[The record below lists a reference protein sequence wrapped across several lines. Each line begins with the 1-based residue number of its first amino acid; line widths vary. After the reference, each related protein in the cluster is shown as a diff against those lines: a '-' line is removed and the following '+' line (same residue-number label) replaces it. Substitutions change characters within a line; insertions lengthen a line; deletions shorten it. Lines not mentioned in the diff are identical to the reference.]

1 MSHQLRICTGAKS
14 EAEIFLFTRWQTMA
28 RTFATRRSSLRTVR
42 VRESAKQSQNIPMK
56 IPAFDD
62 FKRAV
67 AMSTHAQATKRS
79 ARQGSRSM
87 WPLALACGFLVFVT
101 GSSIYL
107 VVSAQAAGE
116 LVNNT
121 LQVETKLFIMLSN
134 VRSAESGQRGYL
146 LTGDPKYLDTY
157 RTGIT
162 ATTPIIAEL
171 KGEITDPAQQKALAA
186 LEPLIERKFAE
197 LGETIRLY
205 DAGQSA
211 ESLALVRS
219 GVGLNLMTEIR
230 AMTEEEHRLFS
241 VQASNSA
248 LTNGWLLG
256 VDLIGLILIIVLAV
270 ISILVMR
277 RSVEKERAYVGELE
291 RSNQELDDFAYIASH
306 DLKEPLRGLFNHAS
320 FLLEDY
326 KHKIDDDGVRRLNR
340 LGQLC
345 QRMERLINDLMY
357 FSRLG
362 RADLAVQETDPNAVI
377 VEIEQMMES
386 VLSECHAR
394 IVVPRA
400 LPQIVCDKTRVTEV
414 FRNLITNAVKYNDK
428 TERVV
433 EIGFL
438 GSVITEERIERNVF
452 YVRDNGVGIDPEF
465 HQEIFRIFKRL
476 QNASDGQEAGTGVG
490 LTFVKKIVERHG
502 GRIWLESESGKGTVF
517 YFSLNCGRNEPAR
530 NAHENAI
537 DPVPVHSAG

>member
-1 MSHQLRICTGAKS
+1 
-14 EAEIFLFTRWQTMA
+14 
-28 RTFATRRSSLRTVR
+28 
-42 VRESAKQSQNIPMK
+42 MK

-62 FKRAV
+62 LKRAIAV
-67 AMSTHAQATKRS
+67 SIQARAAKPS
-79 ARQGSRSM
+79 GNSGSRSV
-87 WPLALACGFLVFVT
+87 WQVALACCFLIIVT

-107 VVSAQAAGE
+107 VAAAQSAGE
-116 LVNNT
+116 LANRT
-121 LQVETKLFIMLSN
+121 LQIETKLFTMLSD

-146 LTGDPKYLDTY
+146 LMGDPKYLDAY
-157 RTGIT
+157 RGGTKRT
-162 ATTPIIAEL
+162 ALIIADL
-171 KGEITDPAQQKALAA
+171 KQSITDPAQRKTLAG

-197 LGETIRLY
+197 LDETIRLY
-205 DAGQSA
+205 GADKGEEA
-211 ESLALVRS
+211 LALVRT
-219 GVGLNLMTEIR
+219 GFGLSLMTDIL
-230 AMTEEEHRLFS
+230 AMTEEAHRLFA

-248 LTNGWLLG
+248 LTNSRLLA
-256 VDLIGLILIIVLAV
+256 VNLIGLVLVIVLAV
-270 ISILVMR
+270 IFILVMR
-277 RSVEKERAYVGELE
+277 RSAEKERVYVGELE
-291 RSNQELDDFAYIASH
+291 RSNQELDDFAHIASH

-326 KHKIDDDGVRRLNR
+326 KDKIDDDGVRRLNR

-362 RADLAVQETDPNAVI
+362 RADLAMQEADPNAVI
-377 VEIEQMMES
+377 VEIQQMMET
-386 VLSECHAR
+386 VLSERRAR
-394 IVVPRA
+394 IVVPRT
-400 LPQIVCDKTRVTEV
+400 LPRIVCDRTRVTEV

-428 TERVV
+428 TERLV

-438 GSVITEERIERNVF
+438 ESFNTKERAEKNVF
-452 YVRDNGVGIDPEF
+452 YVRDNGVGIEPEF

-476 QNASDGQEAGTGVG
+476 QNASDGQETGTGVG

-537 DPVPVHSAG
+537 DQITVHSAG

>member
-1 MSHQLRICTGAKS
+1 MQ
-14 EAEIFLFTRWQTMA
+14 
-28 RTFATRRSSLRTVR
+28 
-42 VRESAKQSQNIPMK
+42 

-62 FKRAV
+62 FKHSV
-67 AMSTHAQATKRS
+67 AGSTQATKQN
-79 ARQGSRSM
+79 ARQGSRSV
-87 WPLALACGFLVFVT
+87 WPLALVCSFLVFVT

-116 LVNNT
+116 LVSRT
-121 LQVETKLFIMLSN
+121 LQIETKLFIMLSN
-134 VRSAESGQRGYL
+134 VRSSESGQRGYL
-146 LTGDPKYLDTY
+146 LTGDPQYLDTY
-157 RTGIT
+157 RAGIT
-162 ATTPIIAEL
+162 ATAPVIAEL
-171 KGEITDPAQQKALAA
+171 KAEITDTAQQKSLAA

-197 LGETIRLY
+197 LAETIRLY
-205 DAGQSA
+205 DVGQRA

-219 GVGLNLMTEIR
+219 GVGLSLMTEIR
-230 AMTEEEHRLFS
+230 AMTEEAHRLFS
-241 VQASNSA
+241 VQASNSSF
-248 LTNGWLLG
+248 TNGWLLG
-256 VDLIGLILIIVLAV
+256 VDLVGLALIVVLAV
-270 ISILVMR
+270 ISIFAMR

-362 RADLAVQETDPNAVI
+362 RADLAVQEADPNAII
-377 VEIEQMMES
+377 VEIQQMMES
-386 VLSECHAR
+386 FLSERHAR
-394 IVVPRA
+394 IVVPRV
-400 LPQIVCDKTRVTEV
+400 LPRIVCDKTRVTEV

-428 TERVV
+428 TERLV

-438 GSVITEERIERNVF
+438 ESVNTKERNEKNVF
-452 YVRDNGVGIDPEF
+452 YVRDNGVGIDLEF

-476 QNASDGQEAGTGVG
+476 QNPSDGQESGTGVG

-517 YFSLNCGRNEPAR
+517 YFSLNCGQNEPAR
-530 NAHENAI
+530 NAHEHAI
-537 DPVPVHSAG
+537 DPIPVHSAG

>member
-14 EAEIFLFTRWQTMA
+14 EADIFLFTRWQTMA

-42 VRESAKQSQNIPMK
+42 VRESAKQSQTITMK

-79 ARQGSRSM
+79 ARQGSRSV
-87 WPLALACGFLVFVT
+87 WPLALACGFLIFVT

-121 LQVETKLFIMLSN
+121 LQIETKLFIMLSN

-162 ATTPIIAEL
+162 ATAPIIAEL
-171 KGEITDPAQQKALAA
+171 KGEITDPAQQKALAG

-241 VQASNSA
+241 LQASNSA

-256 VDLIGLILIIVLAV
+256 IDLIGLILIIVLAV

-386 VLSECHAR
+386 VLSERHAR

-400 LPQIVCDKTRVTEV
+400 LPQIVCDKIRVTEV

-438 GSVITEERIERNVF
+438 GSVNTKERLERNVF

>member
-1 MSHQLRICTGAKS
+1 MQ
-14 EAEIFLFTRWQTMA
+14 
-28 RTFATRRSSLRTVR
+28 
-42 VRESAKQSQNIPMK
+42 

-62 FKRAV
+62 FKRSVAV
-67 AMSTHAQATKRS
+67 STQATKQKP
-79 ARQGSRSM
+79 RQGSRSV
-87 WPLALACGFLVFVT
+87 WPLALACSFLIFVT

-116 LVNNT
+116 LVNRT
-121 LQVETKLFIMLSN
+121 LQIETKLFIMLSN

-146 LTGDPKYLDTY
+146 LTGDPEYLDTY
-157 RTGIT
+157 RAGIT
-162 ATTPIIAEL
+162 ATAPVIAEL
-171 KGEITDPAQQKALAA
+171 KAAITDTAQQKSLAE
-186 LEPLIERKFAE
+186 LEPLIERKFTE
-197 LGETIRLY
+197 LAETIRLH
-205 DAGQSA
+205 DVGQSDD
-211 ESLALVRS
+211 SLALVRS
-219 GVGLNLMTEIR
+219 GVGLSLMKEIR
-230 AMTEEEHRLFS
+230 AMTEEAHRLFS
-241 VQASNSA
+241 VQASNSSF
-248 LTNGWLLG
+248 TNGWLLG
-256 VDLIGLILIIVLAV
+256 VDLSGLALIVVLAV
-270 ISILVMR
+270 ISIFAMR

-326 KHKIDDDGVRRLNR
+326 KHRIDDDGVRRLNR

-362 RADLAVQETDPNAVI
+362 RADLAVQEADPNAII
-377 VEIEQMMES
+377 VEIQQMMES
-386 VLSECHAR
+386 FLSERHAR
-394 IVVPRA
+394 IVVPRV
-400 LPQIVCDKTRVTEV
+400 LPRIVCDKTRVTEV

-428 TERVV
+428 TERLV

-438 GSVITEERIERNVF
+438 ESVNTKERNEKNVF
-452 YVRDNGVGIDPEF
+452 YVRDNGVGIDLEF

-476 QNASDGQEAGTGVG
+476 QNPSDGQETGTGVG

-530 NAHENAI
+530 NTHEYAI